1 MAKDATRKG
10 GWDLAEHVDRLI
22 EFREARDWQ
31 QFHRPKELAAALAI
45 EAAELQELF
54 LWRDAESA
62 EVVAGDVPRMEKIRQ
77 EIADVAI
84 FLVMLAHDL
93 GIDLPAALAEKIASN
108 EKRYPVDQHK
118 GVAWKADHPE

>member
-1 MAKDATRKG
+1 MSDQA
-10 GWDLAEHVDRLI
+10 WDLSENVQRLI
-22 EFREARDWQ
+22 EFRDAREWR
-31 QFHRPKELAAALAI
+31 QFHRPKDLAAAIAI

-54 LWRDAESA
+54 LWRDAEPP
-62 EVVAGDVPRMEKIRQ
+62 ERVALDAPRMEKVTQ

-93 GIDLPAALAEKIASN
+93 GIDLRAAVAAKIAAN

-118 GVAWKADHPE
+118 GIARKADPLEER